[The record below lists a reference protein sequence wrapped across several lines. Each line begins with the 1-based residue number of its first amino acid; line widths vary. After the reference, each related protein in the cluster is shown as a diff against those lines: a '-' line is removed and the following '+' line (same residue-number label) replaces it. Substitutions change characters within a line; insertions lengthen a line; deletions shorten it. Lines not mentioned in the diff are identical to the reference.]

1 MKTLFTCLFSLA
13 LLSSAHAADLKIAVV
28 DMKRAFG
35 EYTKGKDAAAKVKA
49 NADKFMDERKERY
62 ESYKDMTTE
71 VTKLQKK
78 SQDPILA
85 QAERAKAGGQFE
97 AKLKELRGLEGEI
110 KEFEQRRTGQLRE
123 EETQVRT
130 KILEE
135 MTAVVEKLGK
145 AGGYNMV
152 LDKSGASMGG
162 IPMAL
167 YVDGLTDVTDE
178 LVKELNKDAPAPKA
192 EEGKKAD
199 KK

>member
-1 MKTLFTCLFSLA
+1 MKTLLTCLFSFA
-13 LLSSAHAADLKIAVV
+13 LLSPLHAADLKIAIV

-49 NADKFMDERKERY
+49 NADKFMEERKERY
-62 ESYKDMTTE
+62 DSYKVMTTDAG
-71 VTKLQKK
+71 KLQKK
-78 SQDPILA
+78 SQDPILS
-85 QAERAKAGGQFE
+85 QAERAKAGGQFD
-97 AKLKELRGLEGEI
+97 AKLKELRALEGEI

-145 AGGYNMV
+145 AGTYNLV
-152 LDKSGASMGG
+152 IDKSGASMGG

-178 LVKELNKDAPAPKA
+178 LIKELNKDAPAA
-192 EEGKKAD
+192 ESEVKKAD